1 MVVKT
6 SIVAVATLAI
16 LAALPGRD
24 ILVVSP
30 NAGVRKGDRIVLRT
44 TDGEVMAQVLVRR
57 TAKTIEFAAV
67 NPAHPNLVFP
77 VDRINWITRIVWAS
91 R

>member
-1 MVVKT
+1 VVGKT

-24 ILVVSP
+24 ILVVS
-30 NAGVRKGDRIVLRT
+30 RKGGRVVLRT

-57 TAKTIEFAAV
+57 TAKTIEFASV

>member
-1 MVVKT
+1 MSNGDPIPPAWAGQFRWLGQIRWRHGVVGKT

-30 NAGVRKGDRIVLRT
+30 NAGVRKGDRVAR
-44 TDGEVMAQVLVRR
+44 
-57 TAKTIEFAAV
+57 
-67 NPAHPNLVFP
+67 
-77 VDRINWITRIVWAS
+77 
-91 R
+91 

>member
-1 MVVKT
+1 M
-6 SIVAVATLAI
+6 
-16 LAALPGRD
+16 
-24 ILVVSP
+24 
-30 NAGVRKGDRIVLRT
+30 LRT
-44 TDGEVMAQVLVRR
+44 SDGQVMAQVLVRHM
-57 TAKTIEFAAV
+57 AKTIEFASV